1 VKGFKKI
8 KEFLSFRSIKA
19 KLILVFS
26 LLIFISF
33 AIVIAITSWQTREKL
48 EKNVISQTE
57 GIVME
62 LNNSVQLF
70 LGQYEKSLEQFT
82 FSDSLK
88 NLASVQGGKLKTTE
102 KTDIYASTQA
112 DFNNY
117 LGLYAEAS
125 SLYLATP
132 NKELKIVPYTSLPT
146 DFDPTSRAWYK
157 EAMES
162 KVEVVWSEPY
172 VDKATNEY
180 IITASKAVLTEGE
193 VIGVLGVDIN
203 LTKLTERIADMDIGY
218 QGYPFVLT
226 SNGSAVVH
234 PTKRGENLSSLNF
247 IKKMLESKNE
257 RGSVHYQLEGEDKL
271 LVYDTV
277 PKTGW
282 KIGASYGQDALLQTS
297 KEIEMILWVSAV
309 GTLILSIAVVILVAR
324 GITKPILQLK
334 KTVSSMADGDFS
346 SNTSIQSNDEI
357 GELGQDFNKMM
368 ESIRATLIT
377 VNQSVVNVRES
388 AESLSAISEETN
400 ASSEEMASAVSEIAN
415 GASQSAAD
423 ADTANQQSIDL
434 SNQINQ
440 VSDQAKGM
448 SSIAEQ
454 ADEVNQTGIVQM
466 KKLQESYASSKQ
478 FISSMG
484 EVVLSLEDK
493 VKKIESVMKTITD
506 ISSQTNLLALNASIE
521 AARAGEHGRGFA
533 VVAEEVRKLAEQSVR
548 ATDEVKKTIMDI
560 QSGSKQAVNE
570 MFQTKETFQEQF
582 KVVEETN
589 SIFQQISG
597 LMKQMQEAIV
607 SIYHEVQSVSTNK
620 DEVLNIIQTM
630 ASTAEQT
637 AAACEEVSASTD
649 EQLHS
654 IQGVTDAA
662 ERLTELSQSLQKA
675 IEQFKIN

>member
-1 VKGFKKI
+1 MKGFNKV

-203 LTKLTERIADMDIGY
+203 LTKLTERIAEMDIGY

-357 GELGQDFNKMM
+357 GELGQDFNQMM

-400 ASSEEMASAVSEIAN
+400 ALSEEMASAVSEIAN

-478 FISSMG
+478 FISSME
-484 EVVLSLEDK
+484 EVVLSLECK
-493 VKKIESVMKTITD
+493 
-506 ISSQTNLLALNASIE
+506 
-521 AARAGEHGRGFA
+521 
-533 VVAEEVRKLAEQSVR
+533 
-548 ATDEVKKTIMDI
+548 
-560 QSGSKQAVNE
+560 
-570 MFQTKETFQEQF
+570 
-582 KVVEETN
+582 
-589 SIFQQISG
+589 
-597 LMKQMQEAIV
+597 
-607 SIYHEVQSVSTNK
+607 Y
-620 DEVLNIIQTM
+620 
-630 ASTAEQT
+630 
-637 AAACEEVSASTD
+637 
-649 EQLHS
+649 
-654 IQGVTDAA
+654 
-662 ERLTELSQSLQKA
+662 
-675 IEQFKIN
+675 